1 MEEIA
6 WDVIE
11 QVFSQTV
18 REAGIVDYGLQ
29 QKIFSDIKK
38 ELTCQIEESL
48 GRNVERI
55 THEELKEI
63 IRKAID
69 KTKKLQ
75 VAPEVIWEDY
85 HCSLHFTLLQSEQ
98 TNWILIA

>member
-1 MEEIA
+1 MEEIS

-18 REAGIVDYGLQ
+18 RETGIVDYSLQ

-48 GRNVERI
+48 GRNVESM
-55 THEELKEI
+55 TYEDLKDI

-69 KTKKLQ
+69 KVNKSHI
-75 VAPEVIWEDY
+75 E
-85 HCSLHFTLLQSEQ
+85 
-98 TNWILIA
+98 LI